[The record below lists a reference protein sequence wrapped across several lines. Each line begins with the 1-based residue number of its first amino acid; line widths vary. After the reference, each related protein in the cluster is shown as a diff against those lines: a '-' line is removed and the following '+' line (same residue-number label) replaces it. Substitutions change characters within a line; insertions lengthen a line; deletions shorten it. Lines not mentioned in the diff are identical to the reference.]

1 MLSLQVLTV
10 KNFAHELLN
19 GASADKTRALI
30 QSAVGEEAERILG
43 PYLVVARNS
52 FGVVDVEGLQRGAG
66 DKLVD
71 FAPSVLYDPGFNK
84 TQAKKIET
92 FATEKFRALPPDKFG
107 EMLYSAIEQDAWLLY
122 AHGGLLGILVGA
134 VHILVFGA

>member
-1 MLSLQVLTV
+1 MRL
-10 KNFAHELLN
+10 HEIKEKR
-19 GASADKTRALI
+19 SALVTEMRA
-30 QSAVGEEAERILG
+30 IL
-43 PYLVVARNS
+43 A
-52 FGVVDVEGLQRGAG
+52 GAG